1 MNSKERMFRALRGER
16 PDRVPVAPCYLLLYL
31 EDFIGRYYLEQ
42 YRRRVGKQD
51 RYSLD
56 HEEDTQFRANALYQ
70 ALGIFEE
77 TVDWFPVLR
86 MGSSYAW
93 ARDHCIERVDEE
105 YFFVNLDNGRRLSF
119 RDALLM
125 GTSPELGDLT
135 REWVAGLDDETQ
147 DLWDLSGEIE
157 SLRDVEL
164 ATPIVS
170 TDHLASQGLFD
181 LPRQLVKDYGERRFL
196 YTNALSP
203 FDGVYDLLGFAGM
216 MMSIYDR
223 PEMLHA
229 IMERKLAQSVEVLR
243 GLAEL
248 GVHGVWLI
256 QTLASADLIS
266 RRHFVEFG
274 LGPTQALVDEIKSMG
289 MATILYFCG
298 DAVPRLDL
306 IRDLGVD
313 AVALEESKKTFR
325 IDIEEVVERV
335 GDVACVFGNIDAV
348 GVMEQGSP
356 EVIEQ
361 EVKRQISAGKR
372 ARGFVLG
379 IGSPLPR
386 TTNPRHIDALV
397 RAAKRHGQL

>member
-1 MNSKERMFRALRGER
+1 MFRALRGER

-31 EDFIGRYYLEQ
+31 EDGIGRHYLEQ
-42 YRRRVGKQD
+42 YRRRVGRQD

-70 ALGIFEE
+70 ALGVFEE
-77 TVDWFPVLR
+77 AVDWLPVLR
-86 MGSSYAW
+86 MGTSYAW
-93 ARDHCIERVDEE
+93 ARDHCIERVGEE
-105 YFFVNLDNGRRLSF
+105 YFFVNLGNGRRLSF
-119 RDALLM
+119 RDATLI

-147 DLWDLSGEIE
+147 DLWDLSGTIGG
-157 SLRDVEL
+157 LQDVRS
-164 ATPIVS
+164 AVPITR
-170 TDHLASQGLFD
+170 TDELASQGLFD
-181 LPRQLVKDYGERRFL
+181 LPRKLVADYGERRFI

-223 PEMLHA
+223 PELLHA
-229 IMERKLAQSVEVLR
+229 IMARKLAQSVEALR
-243 GLAEL
+243 GLAES

-266 RRHFVEFG
+266 PGHFVEFA
-274 LGPTQALVDEIKSMG
+274 LGPTQALVDEIKAMG
-289 MATILYFCG
+289 MAVILYFCG
-298 DAVPRLDL
+298 DAIPRLDL

-325 IDIEEVVERV
+325 IDIEEVVDRV

-348 GVMEQGSP
+348 GVMDQGSP
-356 EVIEQ
+356 EIIEQ
-361 EVKRQISAGKR
+361 EVRRQISAGKR

-386 TTNPRHIDALV
+386 TTDPRHVDALV
-397 RAAKRHGQL
+397 RAAKRYGQL